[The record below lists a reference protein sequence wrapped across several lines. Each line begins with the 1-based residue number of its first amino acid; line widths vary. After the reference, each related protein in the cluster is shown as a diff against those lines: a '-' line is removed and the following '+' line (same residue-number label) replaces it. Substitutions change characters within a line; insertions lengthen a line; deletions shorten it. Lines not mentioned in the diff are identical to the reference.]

1 MRSAATDTPSCT
13 ESARQLRSGLEQA
26 GWRFT
31 RQRAAVFDYLRSV
44 ESHPTA
50 EEVYVQVRRQIPK
63 ISLATVYKALE
74 ALVDCHLANKLSSSD
89 GPARYDCHSDAHYHL
104 RCQRT
109 GQVRDLETPFD
120 PHLIDK
126 LDPHLIER
134 LRQQG
139 FRVTGYHL
147 EVLGHFEASGGRQP
161 PDDCKQSGG

>member
-1 MRSAATDTPSCT
+1 MNPAAIELSTCT
-13 ESARQLRSGLEQA
+13 TGPEQLRRALEQA

-50 EEVYVQVRRQIPK
+50 EEVYGQVRRQIPK

-126 LDPHLIER
+126 LDSNLIDK

-139 FRVTGYHL
+139 FQVTGYHL

-161 PDDCKQSGG
+161 PDDRKQSE